1 MKNKRLGSQV
11 EPGTSK
17 ESPAALQ
24 SPEDE
29 LYQEAIDRFADLFYR
44 HALMILEKKRKKR
57 DNNL

>member
-1 MKNKRLGSQV
+1 MKNKSLDSQV

-17 ESPAALQ
+17 ESPVASQ
-24 SPEDE
+24 SPIDE

-57 DNNL
+57 DKNS

>member
-1 MKNKRLGSQV
+1 MRNKSLGSQI

-17 ESPAALQ
+17 ESPATSQ

-57 DNNL
+57 DKNS